1 MRIPVFTSRA
11 QRPSDAPGRPITARM
26 RAEPFIQAEL
36 RKGEVV
42 TEALGQVQ
50 EYALMRHKAAVEVQ
64 MSESLLAA
72 EEEMMNLANRL
83 KDSTDIYNVFKPDGS
98 GSWSDNVNDMRE
110 RLADSIQSRSAR
122 DEFRARFNQSEL
134 SKRFQLKGAIDTRVR
149 ARAAAAEAA
158 RLRVIETELS
168 DPFNA
173 TPEDYEMAIITV
185 RTNEDAATR
194 SGTSGSGTSGSGT
207 SGSGTSGSGTSQTNR
222 EKLAVNIANNATQAL
237 VFDNPSIAVAL
248 AEALDLQDEVEKGTI
263 TAEEAYARSGL
274 EDNAAYTLFTL
285 QQVPREDALEIIYDT
300 LGRSN
305 RLYEAAERQRT
316 EQEERNKAS
325 LDRNYRGMFMFA
337 DRTKEF
343 TVADLMQVAPSVA
356 AVSGLSATPDA
367 PLTADQAREAFMT
380 YFDTFNYLTPEQRRQ
395 VDTMFAATTPSSFAT
410 QTNQDVYTDLFA
422 RAEAGNLTVVGLNA
436 ARSSITPDNYT
447 TLLGKIGAEADDA
460 LNDVKG
466 RIRLEFRY
474 NELDAA
480 NDIAGARAAQSAFFS
495 VASDLEIE
503 AQRRRAEGNPMTR
516 SELIDLGNSLVESQA
531 EFFRAI
537 QISERD
543 NYIDF
548 FMTNIP
554 GIGYQDPLA
563 DLEAWYQSLDAAG
576 QKTYSSE
583 LARHR
588 VILREF
594 QQRINP

>member
-134 SKRFQLKGAIDTRVR
+134 TKRFQLKGAIDTRVR

-158 RLRVIETELS
+158 RLRAIETELS
-168 DPFNA
+168 DWSNA
-173 TPEDYEMAIITV
+173 TAEDYAMLMLTV
-185 RTNEDAATR
+185 RTNEDAAIR
-194 SGTSGSGTSGSGT
+194 
-207 SGSGTSGSGTSQTNR
+207 SGTSGSGTSQTNR
-222 EKLAVNIANNATQAL
+222 QKLAVNIANNATQAL

-263 TAEEAYARSGL
+263 TAEEAYVRSGL

-305 RLYEAAERQRT
+305 RLYEAAERRRE
-316 EQEERNKAS
+316 EQEQINNAA
-325 LDRNYRGMFMFA
+325 LDRNFRGMFIFA
-337 DRTKEF
+337 NGTEEF
-343 TVADLMQVAPSVA
+343 DFGDLMMTAPAVA
-356 AVSGLSATPDA
+356 ATYSARLLEEKGVSV
-367 PLTADQAREAFMT
+367 TADTPITADDARNAFVD
-380 YFDTFNYLTPEQRRQ
+380 YFDARNYLTPEKRRTI
-395 VDTMFAATTPSSFAT
+395 DSAFDRPAASSFAT
-410 QTNQDVYTDLFA
+410 QTNQDVYTNLFA
-422 RAEAGNLTVVGLNA
+422 RAEAGNLTVDGLNVE
-436 ARSSITPDNYT
+436 RGSITAENYI
-447 TLLGKIGAEADDA
+447 TLLSKIGAEADDA
-460 LNDVKG
+460 LV
-466 RIRLEFRY
+466 
-474 NELDAA
+474 DAKRVVQLRFGYDA
-480 NDIAGARAAQSAFFS
+480 EMAMDTESAQQAQAAYFS
-495 VASDLEIE
+495 VASQLEQM
-503 AQRRRAEGNPMTR
+503 ATTRRAQGNPMTR
-516 SELIDLGNSLVESQA
+516 VELNQEAQRLAGEQLEL
-531 EFFRAI
+531 FRLALRGDRD
-537 QISERD
+537 QYISITMGGLPIGFD
-543 NYIDF
+543 N
-548 FMTNIP
+548 
-554 GIGYQDPLA
+554 PLA
-563 DLEAWYQSLDAAG
+563 DLDAWWNSLDAA
-576 QKTYSSE
+576 QQRERSSDY
-583 LARHR
+583 ARHR
-588 VILREF
+588 FTLLDYQNRMN
-594 QQRINP
+594 R

>member
-36 RKGEVV
+36 RKGEVM

-158 RLRVIETELS
+158 RLSVIETELS

-173 TPEDYEMAIITV
+173 TAEDYAMLMLTI
-185 RTNEDAATR
+185 RTNEDAAIR
-194 SGTSGSGTSGSGT
+194 
-207 SGSGTSGSGTSQTNR
+207 SGTSGSGTSQTNR
-222 EKLAVNIANNATQAL
+222 QKLAVNIANNATQAL

-263 TAEEAYARSGL
+263 TAEEAYVRSGL

-305 RLYEAAERQRT
+305 RLYEAAERRRE
-316 EQEERNKAS
+316 EQEQINNAA
-325 LDRNYRGMFMFA
+325 LDRNFRGMFIFA
-337 DRTKEF
+337 NGTEEF
-343 TVADLMQVAPSVA
+343 DFGDLIMTAPAVA
-356 AVSGLSATPDA
+356 ATYSARLLEEKGVSI
-367 PLTADQAREAFMT
+367 TADTPITADDARNAFVD
-380 YFDTFNYLTPEQRRQ
+380 YFDARNYLTPEQRRTI
-395 VDTMFAATTPSSFAT
+395 DSAFDRPAASSFAT
-410 QTNQDVYTDLFA
+410 QTNQDVYTDLTV
-422 RAEAGNLTVVGLNA
+422 RAQAGSLTMVGLND
-436 ARSSITPDNYT
+436 ARMSITSTDYI
-447 TLLGKIGAEADDA
+447 TLLTTINSQSDDA
-460 LNDVKG
+460 LVDAKRVVQLQFG
-466 RIRLEFRY
+466 Y
-474 NELDAA
+474 NERMAMDNDAA
-480 NDIAGARAAQSAFFS
+480 RQAQAAYFS
-495 VASDLEIE
+495 VASQLEQM
-503 AQRRRAEGNPMTR
+503 ATTRRADGNPMTR
-516 SELIDLGNSLVESQA
+516 SEINEEALRLSSRQLEL
-531 EFFRAI
+531 FRQTLRI
-537 QISERD
+537 ERE
-543 NYIDF
+543 NYIAGQ
-548 FMTNIP
+548 MSNIP
-554 GIGYQDPLA
+554 GIGNTDPLA
-563 DLEAWYQSLDAAG
+563 DLDAWWASLD
-576 QKTYSSE
+576 KTDQEKFVSDY
-583 LARHR
+583 ARHR
-588 VILREF
+588 LTFIEF
-594 QQRINP
+594 QQRMGR

>member
-36 RKGEVV
+36 RKGDAMA
-42 TEALGQVQ
+42 EAFGQVQ

-158 RLRVIETELS
+158 RLSVIETELS

-194 SGTSGSGTSGSGT
+194 SGTSGSGTS
-207 SGSGTSGSGTSQTNR
+207 QTNR
-222 EKLAVNIANNATQAL
+222 QKLAVNIANNATQAL
-237 VFDNPSIAVAL
+237 VFDDPSIAVAL

-274 EDNAAYTLFTL
+274 EDDAAYTLFTL
-285 QQVPREDALEIIYDT
+285 QQLPREQALEIIYDT

-316 EQEERNKAS
+316 EQEARFDENLA
-325 LDRNYRGMFMFA
+325 DNYRSMFFFA
-337 DRTKEF
+337 DPAKEYI
-343 TVADLMQVAPSVA
+343 ASDLIRMAPGVA
-356 AVSGLSATPDA
+356 AAARLTATPNA
-367 PLTADQAREAFMT
+367 PITSEQAREAFMN
-380 YFDTFNYLTPEQRRQ
+380 YFNTFNYLTPEQRRTIESAF
-395 VDTMFAATTPSSFAT
+395 DRPAASSFAT
-410 QTNQDVYTDLFA
+410 QTNQDVYTDLTV
-422 RAEAGNLTVVGLNA
+422 RAQAGRLTMVGLND
-436 ARSSITPDNYT
+436 ARMSITSTDYI
-447 TLLGKIGAEADDA
+447 TLLTTMNSQSDDA
-460 LNDVKG
+460 LV
-466 RIRLEFRY
+466 
-474 NELDAA
+474 DAKRVVQLRFGYDA
-480 NDIAGARAAQSAFFS
+480 EMAMDSESAQQAQAAYFS
-495 VASDLEIE
+495 VASQLEQM
-503 AQRRRAEGNPMTR
+503 ATTRRAEGNPMTR
-516 SELIDLGNSLVESQA
+516 TELNQEAQRLAGEQLEL
-531 EFFRAI
+531 FRLALRGDRD
-537 QISERD
+537 QYISMAMAGIPVGSD
-543 NYIDF
+543 N
-548 FMTNIP
+548 
-554 GIGYQDPLA
+554 PLA
-563 DLEAWYQSLDAAG
+563 DLDAWWNSLDAA
-576 QKTYSSE
+576 QQRERTNDY
-583 LARHR
+583 ARHR
-588 VILREF
+588 FTLLDYQNRMN
-594 QQRINP
+594 R

>member
-158 RLRVIETELS
+158 RLSAIETELS

-173 TPEDYEMAIITV
+173 TAEDYAMLMLTV
-185 RTNEDAATR
+185 RTNEDAAIR
-194 SGTSGSGTSGSGT
+194 
-207 SGSGTSGSGTSQTNR
+207 SGTSGSGTSQTNR
-222 EKLAVNIANNATQAL
+222 QKLAVNIANNATQAF

-263 TAEEAYARSGL
+263 TAEDAYARSGL

-305 RLYEAAERQRT
+305 RLYEAAERQRE
-316 EQEERNKAS
+316 EQEQINNAA
-325 LDRNYRGMFMFA
+325 LDRNFRGMFIFA
-337 DRTKEF
+337 NGTEEF
-343 TVADLMQVAPSVA
+343 DFGDLIMTAPAVA
-356 AVSGLSATPDA
+356 ATYSARLLEEKGVSI
-367 PLTADQAREAFMT
+367 TADTPITADDARNAFVD
-380 YFDTFNYLTPEQRRQ
+380 YFDARNYLTPEQRRTI
-395 VDTMFAATTPSSFAT
+395 DSAFDRPAASSFAT
-410 QTNQDVYTDLFA
+410 QTNQDVYTNLFA
-422 RAEAGNLTVVGLNA
+422 RAEAGNLTVDGLNVE
-436 ARSSITPDNYT
+436 RGSITAENYI
-447 TLLGKIGAEADDA
+447 TLLSKIGAEADDA
-460 LNDVKG
+460 LV
-466 RIRLEFRY
+466 
-474 NELDAA
+474 DAKRVVQLRFGYDA
-480 NDIAGARAAQSAFFS
+480 EMAMDTESAQQAQAAYFS
-495 VASDLEIE
+495 VASQLEQM
-503 AQRRRAEGNPMTR
+503 ATTRRAEGNPMTR
-516 SELIDLGNSLVESQA
+516 SELNQEAQRLAGEQLEL
-531 EFFRAI
+531 FRLALRGDRD
-537 QISERD
+537 QYISITMGGLPIGFD
-543 NYIDF
+543 N
-548 FMTNIP
+548 
-554 GIGYQDPLA
+554 PLA
-563 DLEAWYQSLDAAG
+563 DLDAWWNSLDAA
-576 QKTYSSE
+576 QQRERSSDY
-583 LARHR
+583 ARHR
-588 VILREF
+588 FTLLDYQNRMN
-594 QQRINP
+594 R

>member
-50 EYALMRHKAAVEVQ
+50 SYALMRHKAAVEVQ

-158 RLRVIETELS
+158 RLRAIETELS

-194 SGTSGSGTSGSGT
+194 SGTSGSGTS
-207 SGSGTSGSGTSQTNR
+207 QTNR
-222 EKLAVNIANNATQAL
+222 QKLAVNIANNATQAL
-237 VFDNPSIAVAL
+237 VFDNPAIAVAL
-248 AEALDLQDEVEKGTI
+248 AEALDLQDKVEKGTI
-263 TAEEAYARSGL
+263 TAEEAYVRSGL
-274 EDNAAYTLFTL
+274 ENNAAYTLFTL

-305 RLYEAAERQRT
+305 RLYEAAERRRE
-316 EQEERNKAS
+316 EQEQINNAA
-325 LDRNYRGMFMFA
+325 LDRNFRGMFIFA
-337 DRTKEF
+337 NGTEEF
-343 TVADLMQVAPSVA
+343 DFGDLMMTAPAVA
-356 AVSGLSATPDA
+356 ATYSARLLEEKGVSI
-367 PLTADQAREAFMT
+367 TADTPITADDARNAFVD
-380 YFDTFNYLTPEQRRQ
+380 YFDARNYLTPEQRRTI
-395 VDTMFAATTPSSFAT
+395 DSAFDRPAASSFAT
-410 QTNQDVYTDLFA
+410 QTNQDVYTDL
-422 RAEAGNLTVVGLNA
+422 
-436 ARSSITPDNYT
+436 
-447 TLLGKIGAEADDA
+447 
-460 LNDVKG
+460 
-466 RIRLEFRY
+466 
-474 NELDAA
+474 
-480 NDIAGARAAQSAFFS
+480 IAGAEQAA
-495 VASDLEIE
+495 
-503 AQRRRAEGNPMTR
+503 
-516 SELIDLGNSLVESQA
+516 
-531 EFFRAI
+531 
-537 QISERD
+537 
-543 NYIDF
+543 
-548 FMTNIP
+548 
-554 GIGYQDPLA
+554 
-563 DLEAWYQSLDAAG
+563 
-576 QKTYSSE
+576 
-583 LARHR
+583 
-588 VILREF
+588 
-594 QQRINP
+594 

>member
-11 QRPSDAPGRPITARM
+11 QRPSDAPGRSITARM

-158 RLRVIETELS
+158 RLSVIETELS

-173 TPEDYEMAIITV
+173 TAEDYAMLMLTV
-185 RTNEDAATR
+185 RTNEDAAIR
-194 SGTSGSGTSGSGT
+194 
-207 SGSGTSGSGTSQTNR
+207 SGTSGSGTSQTNR
-222 EKLAVNIANNATQAL
+222 QKLAVNIANNATQAF

-263 TAEEAYARSGL
+263 TAEDAYARSGL
-274 EDNAAYTLFTL
+274 GDNAAYTLFTL

-305 RLYEAAERQRT
+305 RLYEAAERRRE
-316 EQEERNKAS
+316 EQEKINNAA
-325 LDRNYRGMFMFA
+325 LDRNYRGMFIFA
-337 DRTKEF
+337 NGTEEF
-343 TVADLMQVAPSVA
+343 DFGDLMMTAPAVA
-356 AVSGLSATPDA
+356 ATYSARLLEEKGVSV
-367 PLTADQAREAFMT
+367 TADTPITADDARNAFVD
-380 YFDTFNYLTPEQRRQ
+380 YFDARNYLTPEKRRTI
-395 VDTMFAATTPSSFAT
+395 DSAFDRPAASSFAT
-410 QTNQDVYTDLFA
+410 QTNQDVYTNLFA
-422 RAEAGNLTVVGLNA
+422 RAEAGNLTVDGLNVE
-436 ARSSITPDNYT
+436 RGSITAENYI
-447 TLLGKIGAEADDA
+447 TLLSKIGAEADDA
-460 LNDVKG
+460 LV
-466 RIRLEFRY
+466 
-474 NELDAA
+474 DAKRVVQLRFGYDA
-480 NDIAGARAAQSAFFS
+480 EMAMDTESAQQAQAAYFS
-495 VASDLEIE
+495 VASQLEQM
-503 AQRRRAEGNPMTR
+503 ATTRRAQGNPMTR
-516 SELIDLGNSLVESQA
+516 VELNQEAQRLAGEQLEL
-531 EFFRAI
+531 FRLALRGDRD
-537 QISERD
+537 QYISITMGGLPIGFD
-543 NYIDF
+543 N
-548 FMTNIP
+548 
-554 GIGYQDPLA
+554 PLA
-563 DLEAWYQSLDAAG
+563 DLDAWWNSLDAA
-576 QKTYSSE
+576 QQRERSSDY
-583 LARHR
+583 ARHR
-588 VILREF
+588 FTLLDYQNRMN
-594 QQRINP
+594 R

>member
-36 RKGEVV
+36 RKGEVM
-42 TEALGQVQ
+42 TEAFGQVQ

-83 KDSTDIYNVFKPDGS
+83 KESSDIYNVFKPDGT
-98 GSWSDNVNDMRE
+98 GTWSDNVNDMRE

-134 SKRFQLKGAIDTRVR
+134 TKRFQLKGAIDTRVR

-158 RLRVIETELS
+158 RLSVIETELS

-194 SGTSGSGTSGSGT
+194 SGTSGSGTS
-207 SGSGTSGSGTSQTNR
+207 QTNR
-222 EKLAVNIANNATQAL
+222 QKLAFNIANNATQAL

-305 RLYEAAERQRT
+305 RLYEAAERQR
-316 EQEERNKAS
+316 EEKEARETAS
-325 LDRNYRGMFMFA
+325 NESTYRAMFMFA
-337 DRTKEF
+337 DPTKEY
-343 TVADLMQVAPSVA
+343 TTTQIMRLAPDVADLIDMDPNQTITSE
-356 AVSGLSATPDA
+356 
-367 PLTADQAREAFMT
+367 QARDMFMT
-380 YFDTFNYLTPEQRRQ
+380 YFNSENLLTPEQRRQ
-395 VDTMFAATTPSSFAT
+395 IDTMFAAPAASSFAT

-460 LNDVKG
+460 LVDAKRSLQLQFG
-466 RIRLEFRY
+466 Y
-474 NELDAA
+474 NERMAMDNDAA
-480 NDIAGARAAQSAFFS
+480 RQAQAAYFS
-495 VASDLEIE
+495 VASQLEQM
-503 AQRRRAEGNPMTR
+503 ATTRRAEGNPMTR
-516 SELIDLGNSLVESQA
+516 SEINEEALRLSSRQLEL
-531 EFFRAI
+531 FRQTLRI
-537 QISERD
+537 ERE
-543 NYIDF
+543 NYIAGQ
-548 FMTNIP
+548 MSNIP
-554 GIGYQDPLA
+554 GIGNIDPLA
-563 DLEAWYQSLDAAG
+563 DLDAWWASLNSND
-576 QKTYSSE
+576 QEKFVSDY
-583 LARHR
+583 ARHR
-588 VILREF
+588 LTFIEF
-594 QQRINP
+594 QQRMGR